1 MKNDTKALVSF
12 FKILHV
18 NISILDAGKKDFSI
32 IVDENYEGITDHV
45 FLNICDLVSWTSE
58 FGQFPCVRTSD
69 INIFFEWKLL
79 FYSIDMFILNFV
91 ESLKLG
97 RMLVFGYFLL
107 VYIALKFF
115 NYFQIKRQESQTFL
129 HGSKFKFKM
138 EIHTY

>member
-1 MKNDTKALVSF
+1 MSF

-18 NISILDAGKKDFSI
+18 NISILVAGKKDFSI

-79 FYSIDMFILNFV
+79 FHRYV
-91 ESLKLG
+91 
-97 RMLVFGYFLL
+97 YFE
-107 VYIALKFF
+107 FCW
-115 NYFQIKRQESQTFL
+115 
-129 HGSKFKFKM
+129 KFKTWKDVGVWLLSFGVYSFKVFWTIFKLNGRKVKLFCM
-138 EIHTY
+138 VPSLNSKWKYIRR